1 MHVCQVCDYFVIQ
14 PRSFPPVG
22 RVFTDSPWSRAL
34 HGRGQVSDFLAM
46 EGVPEPHHML
56 LKKGFLAAF
65 GGIHKASFFVFFFW
79 MSNTLREIDNK
90 TR

>member
-1 MHVCQVCDYFVIQ
+1 
-14 PRSFPPVG
+14 
-22 RVFTDSPWSRAL
+22 
-34 HGRGQVSDFLAM
+34 M

-65 GGIHKASFFVFFFW
+65 GGIHKASFFDFVFW